1 MNNHKILIY
10 DFDILYQ
17 TLEELKNEINFEIVN
32 IKNKNSSILNE
43 NSDNNSLL
51 VTKQKIPSFKHQLV
65 INDFPIRVNKLI
77 EKFNLCFLKQKFNEQ
92 SEFNIGKYLIDLN
105 SREMIF
111 DDIKLKLTEKE
122 VNIIIF
128 LSKLDKPANI
138 HQLQSKVWEY
148 NPELE
153 THTVETHIYR
163 LRKKINETF
172 NDDNFIVSKKNGY
185 QIT

>member
-1 MNNHKILIY
+1 MKNHKILIY

-17 TLEELKNEINFEIVN
+17 ILDELKNEINFEIINVE
-32 IKNKNSSILNE
+32 KKDSSILNE
-43 NSDNNSLL
+43 NSNNSSLL
-51 VTKQKIPSFKHQLV
+51 ITKQKISSSKHQLV
-65 INDFPIRVNKLI
+65 INDFPIRLTKLI
-77 EKFNLCFLKQKFNEQ
+77 EKINLSFLKQKFNEQ
-92 SEFNIGKYLIDLN
+92 SEFNVGKYIIDLN

-111 DDIKLKLTEKE
+111 EDIKLKLTEKE
-122 VNIIIF
+122 VNVIIF
-128 LSKLDKPANI
+128 LSKLNQPANI

-172 NDDNFIVSKKNGY
+172 NDENFIISKKNGY